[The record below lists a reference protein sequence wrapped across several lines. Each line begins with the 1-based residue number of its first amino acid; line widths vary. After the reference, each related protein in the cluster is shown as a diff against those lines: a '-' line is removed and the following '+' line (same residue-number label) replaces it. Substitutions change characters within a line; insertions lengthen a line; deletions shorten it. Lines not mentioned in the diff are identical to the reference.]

1 MSKNKVKNFASYSG
15 NGKGDNVIVITIH
28 DGCGAKIESFKFN
41 SKDKRT
47 INNILNTINTK
58 YDCKLEYKKNNSD
71 IEWLKNSGLF

>member
-1 MSKNKVKNFASYSG
+1 MKKNRIKNFASYSG
-15 NGKGDNVIVITIH
+15 GGIGENIIVITIH

-47 INNILNTINTK
+47 INNILNTIDMK
-58 YDCKLEYKKNNSD
+58 YSCKLKYEKKDKD